1 MLSVKVRTA
10 KEVLS
15 LTLAKTS
22 TFEALKI
29 EIAEK
34 ANIDGDF
41 DVLAGFPLKP
51 LTLQDEDV
59 IEGHISNNEVLR
71 VQAKELSGQQAQGHA
86 KYRPSKRAM
95 TSTASTEASK
105 KTVSTSSAS
114 PSASG
119 FGARIATLSSSSGS
133 ASNKFRGSSGRVSRP
148 AGFTVFA
155 PPGMRNDQPSGRRRV
170 RQASKSR
177 QGQSQDGGGQG
188 ATESDIAE
196 HLISAVSGGSSRRDK
211 VLRKVFRSAVEYQY
225 SSSKAVARLQA
236 VYAGTYS
243 IEASASARILGSG
256 MSSQLD
262 VSFPRGGGQRGV
274 FSETVELLGEELL
287 KALLKVAVED
297 TEGEGKEVLKPMNLA
312 RCSPRIFWSIVHRYG
327 SNLIDAIQRLLVGVD
342 DCSWLTL
349 RKRELSEKAKENE
362 RQEQERAAVRELRK
376 RKREGESTTAT
387 EGNCEQ
393 QTGTELQQNTVSTS
407 IAPSKPVFPQL
418 LSSVLSSLTLS
429 LVTAEHHES
438 LRKWL
443 KSIYE
448 QKFDADGTEED
459 LPWLLLLSN
468 ASDEDIDHFTA
479 SMAST
484 TATSSLSKD
493 QVSLWISSA
502 QNYLLQY
509 LWQVVCGGGS
519 ERLRLALKALRIRNP
534 SEILIW
540 RAAVSGLHSGLQ
552 QKDAALSTIHMLWS
566 SAFSSASH
574 SEGSEESPASSFTV
588 EHVQFMVQLCQTAIS
603 VCPWM
608 KEYERIVIDEDDNNA
623 ADDDTEHAGED
634 EADNDVNFDEWLTQE
649 DAHEFMGK
657 RVRIIVRSEENGDD
671 DHNEEQQDNVSALEL
686 LPIGSYWEEGHVMG
700 YLPPTDEEPMA
711 LWRVRL
717 EEKPESATP
726 TDASKPPRYE
736 DLEEHEVVA
745 AVKRSQFQL

>member
-59 IEGHISNNEVLR
+59 IDGHISNNEVLR
-71 VQAKELSGQQAQGHA
+71 VQAKELSGQQAQGHS
-86 KYRPSKRAM
+86 KYRPSKRAK
-95 TSTASTEASK
+95 TAAASTETSK
-105 KTVSTSSAS
+105 KTVSTVAAS

-155 PPGMRNDQPSGRRRV
+155 PSGVRSDQPSGRRRV
-170 RQASKSR
+170 RQASKPR
-177 QGQSQDGGGQG
+177 QGQTQDGGQG
-188 ATESDIAE
+188 TTESDISE

-236 VYAGTYS
+236 VYAGTYN

-262 VSFPRGGGQRGV
+262 VTFPRGGGQRGT

-327 SNLIDAIQRLLVGVD
+327 SNLIDAIQRLLAGVD

-349 RKRELSEKAKENE
+349 RKRELSDKAKENE

-376 RKREGESTTAT
+376 RKREGGSATASEGTNEPPTSTESP
-387 EGNCEQ
+387 
-393 QTGTELQQNTVSTS
+393 QNTSSTS
-407 IAPSKPVFPQL
+407 VAQSKPAFPQL
-418 LSSVLSSLTLS
+418 LSSVISSLTLS
-429 LVTAEHHES
+429 LVAAEHHEE
-438 LRKWL
+438 LRNWL
-443 KSIYE
+443 KTTYE
-448 QKFDADGTEED
+448 QKFDADGAVGE

-479 SMAST
+479 TTAST
-484 TATSSLSKD
+484 AAASCLSKD

-502 QNYLLQY
+502 QSILLQY
-509 LWQVVCGGGS
+509 LWQIVCGGGS

-534 SEILIW
+534 SEILLW
-540 RAAVSGLHSGLQ
+540 RSAVSGLHSGLQ
-552 QKDAALSTIHMLWS
+552 QRDSALPSIGMLWPA
-566 SAFSSASH
+566 AFRGPFQSERA
-574 SEGSEESPASSFTV
+574 EGSPSSSFTV
-588 EHVQFMVQLCQTAIS
+588 DHVQFMVQLCQTATS

-608 KEYERIVIDEDDNNA
+608 KEYERIVFDEDDNKA
-623 ADDDTEHAGED
+623 ADDDAGE
-634 EADNDVNFDEWLTQE
+634 NDAENEVSFDEWLTQE

-657 RVRIIVRSEENGDD
+657 RVRIIVLSEEDEDD
-671 DHNEEQQDNVSALEL
+671 DNDEEQQDSVSALEL

-717 EEKPESATP
+717 EEKPQP
-726 TDASKPPRYE
+726 TTANDGAVQAKTPRYE
-736 DLEEHEVVA
+736 DLEEHEIVA
-745 AVKRSQFQL
+745 AIKRSQFHL